1 MSKGT
6 VGEFAA
12 NKINA
17 TARRLYEISAQNE
30 NTLVQVSKEEM
41 DSLRKTVS
49 LVAPGI
55 LRNQLDQLLLSA
67 EKSFYNEDE
76 EMVERIIQASTKL
89 SFKDRKRLIDS
100 LRQQGERYD

>member
-1 MSKGT
+1 M
-6 VGEFAA
+6 
-12 NKINA
+12 
-17 TARRLYEISAQNE
+17 
-30 NTLVQVSKEEM
+30 VQVSKEEM